1 VTARLKGKLDARGAQ
16 LVLLAQSRVGC
27 ININYVLTGQPFAVT
42 EDWSEQTITLDPD
55 PEQWKCMGSR
65 HDRTDFYGWGDI
77 ADVLR
82 DLDDDIILVLHPLDV
97 VPAEPIDGNPHRLK
111 AGEDYKVDRSRLPAG
126 YVMLDEV
133 RIEFPGR

>member
-1 VTARLKGKLDARGAQ
+1 M
-16 LVLLAQSRVGC
+16 
-27 ININYVLTGQPFAVT
+27 GQPFAIT

-77 ADVLR
+77 SDVLR
-82 DLDDDIILVLHPLDV
+82 DLNDDIIFVLHPLDV
-97 VPAEPIDGNPHRLK
+97 VPAEPIDGDPHRLK
-111 AGEDYKVDRSRLPAG
+111 AGEDYQVDRSRLPAG

-133 RIEFPGR
+133 RIEFPGQ